1 MFNNRFFLTNN
12 LKRWMTWVEMNQP
25 EKSTGKSLLRSRRS
39 FLYSVPRASTDRMR
53 ACKDF
58 IQIPE
63 SRQLHPL
70 FRYHGE
76 TICYRFTLQLFH
88 QKHKRFSRFFF
99 RAKFLFLVIWNSYI
113 AHNQLQKKGLTLRI
127 SKTK

>member
-25 EKSTGKSLLRSRRS
+25 KTNTGNPCCDHA
-39 FLYSVPRASTDRMR
+39 VPFYTQCRE
-53 ACKDF
+53 
-58 IQIPE
+58 P
-63 SRQLHPL
+63 QLIAWEHVK
-70 FRYHGE
+70 
-76 TICYRFTLQLFH
+76 TL
-88 QKHKRFSRFFF
+88 SRFPNPTSCIPYSATMAKLFATVLHCNSFIRNTRDFLGFF
-99 RAKFLFLVIWNSYI
+99 SSQILFLVIWNSYI

>member
-1 MFNNRFFLTNN
+1 
-12 LKRWMTWVEMNQP
+12 MNQP

-58 IQIPE
+58 IKIPE
-63 SRQLHPL
+63 SHQLHPL